1 MSSNPDE
8 EKLYDFGFY
17 VGSVYD
23 HALNLLAAHGTDQ
36 SPQGLHLDIGCG
48 FGRMAEPLT
57 QRLGRAYIGLDGAG
71 AGLASLRERGFEAHN
86 LILEDEERTFAR
98 LNAVVGERR
107 VASITFLDVI
117 EHLVDGPATLRAI
130 ARLAA
135 EHGALVVVSTPNVA
149 HADIGFKLAFGRWD
163 YTDHGLL
170 DRTHVHL
177 YDERLFTASLKQA
190 GLIPIAALDVVRV
203 VSDQAFP
210 ADHPALATGT
220 LLNERLSELRQSA
233 DPWAATFEFVRICVP
248 GPRLNAITY
257 VVEREPARPFLS
269 VVIRTQGKRLHT
281 LSETLLCLTGQ
292 TDDDFE
298 VILLG
303 HRVQLEL
310 RRKVERAIEDMPEW
324 MRQRSRLIWVE
335 TGNRT
340 EPLNVGF
347 EQARGRYIAIL
358 DDDDIPM
365 AHWVEEFRK
374 LAELAPGRILR
385 SAVVRQDVDNVE
397 IEGSPGLRAEGP
409 LEQTYPS
416 EFDLLRHL
424 YENHSP
430 PVGLAFPRGAFHDLG
445 IRFDDALTTVEDW
458 DYLMRVAAV
467 TGVVSNPEITSVY
480 RWWPRAASSRT
491 LHSQEEWLHNRR
503 RVLKKLDD
511 SIFLLPKGMAS
522 TLAVGAAGGFFETG
536 PEAKEALETG
546 VESNDALLTAA
557 KADVARYG
565 GRRRL
570 NPGPVRFIYSRLR
583 GIALRLRH
591 GRKMKKVAKSAFFN
605 AAWYAYVYPDVVRA
619 GLDPLVHY
627 VAWGGREGR
636 DPGPYFD
643 AQAYL
648 HANRDVAAA
657 HLDPLLH
664 YIEIGCK
671 DGRAITRSKRTRPD
685 GA

>member
-1 MSSNPDE
+1 M
-8 EKLYDFGFY
+8 
-17 VGSVYD
+17 
-23 HALNLLAAHGTDQ
+23 
-36 SPQGLHLDIGCG
+36 
-48 FGRMAEPLT
+48 
-57 QRLGRAYIGLDGAG
+57 
-71 AGLASLRERGFEAHN
+71 
-86 LILEDEERTFAR
+86 
-98 LNAVVGERR
+98 
-107 VASITFLDVI
+107 
-117 EHLVDGPATLRAI
+117 
-130 ARLAA
+130 
-135 EHGALVVVSTPNVA
+135 
-149 HADIGFKLAFGRWD
+149 
-163 YTDHGLL
+163 
-170 DRTHVHL
+170 
-177 YDERLFTASLKQA
+177 
-190 GLIPIAALDVVRV
+190 
-203 VSDQAFP
+203 
-210 ADHPALATGT
+210 
-220 LLNERLSELRQSA
+220 
-233 DPWAATFEFVRICVP
+233 
-248 GPRLNAITY
+248 
-257 VVEREPARPFLS
+257 
-269 VVIRTQGKRLHT
+269 
-281 LSETLLCLTGQ
+281 
-292 TDDDFE
+292 
-298 VILLG
+298 
-303 HRVQLEL
+303 
-310 RRKVERAIEDMPEW
+310 
-324 MRQRSRLIWVE
+324 
-335 TGNRT
+335 
-340 EPLNVGF
+340 
-347 EQARGRYIAIL
+347 
-358 DDDDIPM
+358 
-365 AHWVEEFRK
+365 
-374 LAELAPGRILR
+374 
-385 SAVVRQDVDNVE
+385 
-397 IEGSPGLRAEGP
+397 
-409 LEQTYPS
+409 
-416 EFDLLRHL
+416 
-424 YENHSP
+424 
-430 PVGLAFPRGAFHDLG
+430 
-445 IRFDDALTTVEDW
+445 EDW

-536 PEAKEALETG
+536 PDAREALETG